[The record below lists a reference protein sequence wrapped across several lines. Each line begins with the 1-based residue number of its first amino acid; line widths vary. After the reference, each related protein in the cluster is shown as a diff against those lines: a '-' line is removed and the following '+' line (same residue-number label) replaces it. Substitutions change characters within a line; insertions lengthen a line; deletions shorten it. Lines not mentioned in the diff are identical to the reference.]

1 MKNLNVRVT
10 DEIKAKLK
18 AKAATMGL
26 SESDCF
32 RHWVLGLDDF
42 KVKETD
48 YPVSA
53 QAEIMGGD
61 HKLKYL
67 SIRLPEWMIERIKPL
82 AEKRSMKISRWVG
95 ALVQAHLITEPVL
108 TKTELRSVYE
118 ATVQLTR
125 VGTNLNQIAKALNE
139 HYHPGDPHV
148 LKAIKSVSKEIKELK
163 EAIKALQIAS
173 NRSWQ

>member
-1 MKNLNVRVT
+1 MPKVNIRVT
-10 DEIKAKLK
+10 DEIKARFK
-18 AKAATMGL
+18 AKAESQNMTE
-26 SESDCF
+26 SECF
-32 RHWVLGLDDF
+32 REWVLNT
-42 KVKETD
+42 KAD

-53 QAEIMGGD
+53 LAEIMGGD

-67 SIRLPEWMIERIKPL
+67 SIRLPEWIIDRIKPL

-108 TKTELRSVYE
+108 TKTELRAVYE

-125 VGTNLNQIAKALNE
+125 AGTNLNQIAKSLNE

-163 EAIKALQIAS
+163 ETIKALQIAS